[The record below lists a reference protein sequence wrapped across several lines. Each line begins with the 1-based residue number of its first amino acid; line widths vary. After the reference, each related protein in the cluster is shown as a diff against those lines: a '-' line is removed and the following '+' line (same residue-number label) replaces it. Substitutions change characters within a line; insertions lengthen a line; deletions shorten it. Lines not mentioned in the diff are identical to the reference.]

1 MATTR
6 RRPRAAQGRASD
18 YLCAERGRRGHA
30 ERAAINTPLQGGAAD
45 VVVCALLRLW
55 RSPTVRKL
63 KWFMVAQVH
72 DEVIMEGPIG
82 TQVEAVQHIIDL
94 MQDPLGGGVCP
105 YYLDKE
111 HELYGGQLRVDLPVS
126 PPLGG
131 IGHGKVPHRA
141 VLSEGPA
148 GRGAE
153 SVADQLGRVISHGQ
167 ARWQPRR
174 LFLPSWPCSRPPAS
188 PRLP

>member
-1 MATTR
+1 M
-6 RRPRAAQGRASD
+6 
-18 YLCAERGRRGHA
+18 
-30 ERAAINTPLQGGAAD
+30 
-45 VVVCALLRLW
+45 LRLW

-111 HELYGGQLRVDLPVS
+111 HKLYGGQLRVDLPVS
-126 PPLGG
+126 
-131 IGHGKVPHRA
+131 H
-141 VLSEGPA
+141 
-148 GRGAE
+148 
-153 SVADQLGRVISHGQ
+153 SVAHTWHETMRLKPHGIYSRSSGKTLYDHKPPGLLTDRYIG
-167 ARWQPRR
+167 ARGPGTAFEDDK
-174 LFLPSWPCSRPPAS
+174 LFWALRPDLTAGPIGTPDDRELREVVAR
-188 PRLP
+188 PV